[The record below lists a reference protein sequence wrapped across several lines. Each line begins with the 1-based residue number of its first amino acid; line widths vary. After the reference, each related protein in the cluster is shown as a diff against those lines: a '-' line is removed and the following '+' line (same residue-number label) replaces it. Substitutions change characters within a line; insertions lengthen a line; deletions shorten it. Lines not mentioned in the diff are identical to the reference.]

1 MSRFKIKFVAKPD
14 ATIPMKAS
22 ERASCYDLFAYGFN
36 SYLNSPLER
45 NSYEL
50 QPSESVIVRTGIS
63 VRLPEKFLKNG
74 YEYTYGIEIK
84 SRSGLAFKH
93 SVEAFHGEIDNDYH
107 KEILVKLTNNST
119 QNVFLNRKD
128 RIAQFRIV
136 EIPIFEEEVE
146 RNEDLEGNSD
156 RGGFGST
163 GK

>member
-22 ERASCYDLFAYGFN
+22 ERASCYDLFANAFKHSLSSESEFALYK
-36 SYLNSPLER
+36 LK
-45 NSYEL
+45 
-50 QPSESVIVRTGIS
+50 PSESVIVRTGIS
-63 VRLPEKFLKNG
+63 VRLPEKFLKDG
-74 YEYTYGIEIK
+74 YEYTFGIEIK

-93 SVEAFHGEIDNDYH
+93 STEAFHGEIDNDYH
-107 KEILVKLTNNST
+107 KEIMVKLTNNSDKD
-119 QNVFLNRKD
+119 VLLSRKD

-136 EIPIFEEEVE
+136 EIPLMEEEIE
-146 RNEDLEGNSD
+146 RTEDLEGNSD

>member
-14 ATIPMKAS
+14 ATIPIKAS
-22 ERASCYDLFAYGFN
+22 ERASCYDLFAYKFKH
-36 SYLNSPLER
+36 SLIDEKEFSV
-45 NSYEL
+45 YEL
-50 QPSESVIVRTGIS
+50 QPSKSVIIRTGIS
-63 VRLPEKFLKNG
+63 VRLPEKFLKDG

-93 SVEAFHGEIDNDYH
+93 SIEAFHGEIDNDYH

-119 QNVFLNRKD
+119 QSVILNRKD

-136 EIPIFEEEVE
+136 EIPLFEEEVE